1 MQSKL
6 PRGLAVDDDVDL
18 LRVVAHALELA
29 GLEVAMATS
38 AGAALR
44 WIDREGLPHL
54 GLFDVNMPEKTGIE
68 LCREIHR
75 FADLPV
81 IFLTVIDDEDTLV
94 STIEELAE
102 DYLTKPFRPR
112 ELVARVRTVLRRF
125 GDSSRGGGT
134 VVRVDDHLSF
144 RLHQQMAIVEGREI
158 ALTPTEAKLLH
169 ILLRSAPRIVSNEHL
184 LGRVWPGQEVFEDT
198 LRVHVHRLRQK
209 IEVDASRPRHVV
221 THRGVGYAFGAVAE

>member
-6 PRGLAVDDDVDL
+6 PRVLAVDDDVDL

-112 ELVARVRTVLRRF
+112 ELVARVRGSCAASGTVPSEAGQWF
-125 GDSSRGGGT
+125 GSTITSPSACISRWRSSR
-134 VVRVDDHLSF
+134 D
-144 RLHQQMAIVEGREI
+144 A
-158 ALTPTEAKLLH
+158 
-169 ILLRSAPRIVSNEHL
+169 RSP
-184 LGRVWPGQEVFEDT
+184 
-198 LRVHVHRLRQK
+198 
-209 IEVDASRPRHVV
+209 
-221 THRGVGYAFGAVAE
+221 